1 MKGELIINGKDAYT
15 TWGVSMGESFI
26 DSIEAPASL
35 KDHISNESRAEHG
48 KRVITAPSVMKVA
61 SRDVTLQFHIFGN
74 TTEAY
79 IANKKAFQSVL
90 YAGAVDIKIP
100 SRGTEIYHL
109 VYQGKQVSFSQ
120 SPCDG
125 KLSAKFEEPNP
136 MNRV

>member
-1 MKGELIINGKDAYT
+1 MRGDLIINGQDAYT
-15 TWGVSMGESFI
+15 TWGVSMGDNFI
-26 DSIEAPASL
+26 DNIEALASL
-35 KDHISNESRAEHG
+35 KDHITKESRMEHG

-79 IANKKAFQSVL
+79 MANKKAFQAVL
-90 YAGAVDIKIP
+90 YSGVVNIQIP
-100 SRGTEIYHL
+100 SRGDEVYHL
-109 VYQGKQVSFSQ
+109 LYQGKQVSFSQ
-120 SPCDG
+120 SACDG